1 MLRSMRLLGA
11 ALAAAG
17 MILLPSSS
25 ETSRRIV
32 VADAMVRRSPKEG
45 PRRAAVRMSA
55 SDFLTLDAALA
66 KRARKAAK
74 RLARGH

>member
-1 MLRSMRLLGA
+1 MLRSMRILGA

-17 MILLPSSS
+17 MILRPSSS

-32 VADAMVRRSPKEG
+32 VAGEITRQAIRSE
-45 PRRAAVRMSA
+45 PRRGPKRMGA
-55 SDFLTLDAALA
+55 SDFLAIEAAEA
-66 KRARKAAK
+66 KRARKNAK

>member
-1 MLRSMRLLGA
+1 MLSLRRFGV
-11 ALAAAG
+11 ALAAAA
-17 MILLPSSS
+17 MMLRPSSS

-32 VADAMVRRSPKEG
+32 VADAIVRRAPKEA

-55 SDFLTLDAALA
+55 SDFLNLDAAQA